1 MSSFQVRNILVEA
14 VVSSAYVVFNNNLH
28 LLDFLLSP
36 YLFYITLWNVLSAY
50 CVCMPLEGWQI
61 DFRWETCF
69 SRDFLT
75 VLNVD
80 KVVCPDFYCPADKDN
95 QWLLLFSWAVNID
108 MQRLL
113 YFFPFSFFYWN
124 ENLYS

>member
-28 LLDFLLSP
+28 LLDFFLSP

-61 DFRWETCF
+61 DFR
-69 SRDFLT
+69 
-75 VLNVD
+75 
-80 KVVCPDFYCPADKDN
+80 
-95 QWLLLFSWAVNID
+95 
-108 MQRLL
+108 
-113 YFFPFSFFYWN
+113 
-124 ENLYS
+124 